1 MQELYVGMPL
11 VYVLDHLEEINIQ
24 ESLKSNILNF
34 CRQELESG
42 DSKISN
48 EIELSMLKAW
58 LNNSDKINMP
68 ELLSD
73 KYRLVDVYTER
84 NDSETKTFEEFV
96 TNDNTYYLRCITRN
110 SDNIVTKV
118 SLTHRNVSFMDMIK
132 NGGTEDFI
140 IDSNNDGYANSRT
153 VIKKK
158 NGSINMMSD
167 INLDGKKD

>member
-1 MQELYVGMPL
+1 
-11 VYVLDHLEEINIQ
+11 
-24 ESLKSNILNF
+24 
-34 CRQELESG
+34 
-42 DSKISN
+42 
-48 EIELSMLKAW
+48 MLKAW

-118 SLTHRNVSFMDMIK
+118 SLTHRNVSFIDMIK

>member
-11 VYVLDHLEEINIQ
+11 LDVMELLEKVNIQ
-24 ESLKSNILNF
+24 EYFKNNILNF
-34 CRQELESG
+34 CRQELQNG
-42 DSKISN
+42 DSRISN

-58 LNNSDKINMP
+58 INNSDKINMP
-68 ELLSD
+68 DLLSD
-73 KYRLVDVYTER
+73 KYKLIDVYTEK

-96 TNDNTYYLRCITRN
+96 ANDNTYYLRCITRN
-110 SDNIVTKV
+110 SENIVTKV
-118 SLTHRNVSFMDMIK
+118 SLTHKNASFMYMIK
-132 NGGTEDFI
+132 NGGTEDFM

-158 NGSINMMSD
+158 DNNINMMND